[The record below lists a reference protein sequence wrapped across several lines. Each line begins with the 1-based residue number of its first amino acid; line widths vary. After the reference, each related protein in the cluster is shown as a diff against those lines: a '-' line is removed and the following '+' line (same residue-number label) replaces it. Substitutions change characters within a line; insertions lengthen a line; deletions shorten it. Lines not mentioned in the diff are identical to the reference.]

1 MLIKDNHIFRMGDGK
16 ETAVHVK
23 QGETVVFDARDGFN
37 NQIPDESYVMDRLD
51 WDNVNP
57 AAGPVYIEGAEKGD
71 ILKIEI
77 VDIDVAE
84 EGTMCAL
91 PGSGI
96 LGDIVEKSEAKKVKI
111 VDGCAVFDNFKIPV
125 TPMIGVIGVAPEGEP
140 IPCGVPGNHG
150 GNMDNTKIAKGATL
164 YLPVFHDGAYLACG
178 DCHAGMGDGEIM
190 VTGVEIPAKI
200 SLKFEVIKG
209 KSITEPRLED
219 DECIYTISSDVDIE
233 KAIYSATK
241 TMADILQ
248 DKLGYSLN
256 QAGMLI
262 SLAGNLQFCQGV
274 DPALTVRMAVPK
286 TICDKII

>member
-1 MLIKDNHIFRMGDGK
+1 MLIKDNYIFRMGDGMDK
-16 ETAVHVK
+16 AVRVK
-23 QGETVVFDARDGFN
+23 QGEIITFDARDGFN

-57 AAGPVYIEGAEKGD
+57 ATGPAYIEGAKKGD

-77 VDIDVAE
+77 VDIDVAD

-96 LGDIVEKSEAKKVKI
+96 LGNDVVKSEVKKVKI

-125 TPMIGVIGVAPEGEP
+125 KPMIGVIGVAPEGEP

-150 GNMDNTKIAKGATL
+150 GNMDNAKIVKGATL
-164 YLPVFHDGAYLACG
+164 YLPVFHDGAYLSCG

-200 SLKFEVIKG
+200 SLKCEVIKG
-209 KSITEPRLED
+209 KTIKEPRLED
-219 DECIYTISSDVDIE
+219 KDYIYTISSDVDIE

-241 TMADILQ
+241 TMAEILQ
-248 DKLGYSLN
+248 DKLGYNLN
-256 QAGMLI
+256 KAGMLI
-262 SLAGNLQFCQGV
+262 SLAGNLEFCQVV
-274 DPALTVRMAVPK
+274 DPALTVRMAIPK
-286 TICDKII
+286 DICNEII

>member
-1 MLIKDNHIFRMGDGK
+1 MIIKDNYIFRMGDGM
-16 ETAVHVK
+16 ENAVHVK
-23 QGETVVFDARDGFN
+23 QGEIVIFDARDGFN

-51 WDNVNP
+51 WSGVNP
-57 AAGPVYIEGAEKGD
+57 ATGPVYIEGAEKGD
-71 ILKIEI
+71 VLKVEI
-77 VDIDVAE
+77 IDIDVAP

-91 PGSGI
+91 PDSGV
-96 LGDIVEKSEAKKVKI
+96 LGADVEKSEAKKVKI
-111 VDGCAVFDNFKIPV
+111 VDGCAIFDDFKIPV
-125 TPMIGVIGVAPEGEP
+125 KPMIGVIGVAPEGEP

-164 YLPVFHDGAYLACG
+164 YLPVFHDGAYLSCG

-200 SLKFEVIKG
+200 SLRFEVVRG
-209 KSITEPRLED
+209 KSIKEPRLED
-219 DECIYTISSDVDIE
+219 DECIYTISSDIDIE

-241 TMADILQ
+241 TMAEILG

-256 QAGMLI
+256 KAGMLI
-262 SLAGNLQFCQGV
+262 SLAGNLQFCQVV

-286 TICDKII
+286 EICDKVL

>member
-1 MLIKDNHIFRMGDGK
+1 MLIKDNYIFRMGDGMDK
-16 ETAVHVK
+16 AVRVK
-23 QGETVVFDARDGFN
+23 QGEIITFDARDGFN

-57 AAGPVYIEGAEKGD
+57 ATGPAYIEGAKKGD

-77 VDIDVAE
+77 VDIDVAD

-91 PGSGI
+91 PGSGV
-96 LGDIVEKSEAKKVKI
+96 LGGDVVQSEVKKVKI

-125 TPMIGVIGVAPEGEP
+125 KPMIGVIGVAPEGEP

-150 GNMDNTKIAKGATL
+150 GNMDNAKIVKGATL
-164 YLPVFHDGAYLACG
+164 YLPVFHDGAYLSCG

-200 SLKFEVIKG
+200 SLKCEVIKG
-209 KSITEPRLED
+209 KTIKEPRLED
-219 DECIYTISSDVDIE
+219 KDYIYTISSDVDIE

-241 TMADILQ
+241 TMAEILQ
-248 DKLGYSLN
+248 DKLGYNLN
-256 QAGMLI
+256 KAGMLI
-262 SLAGNLQFCQGV
+262 SLAGNLEFCQVV
-274 DPALTVRMAVPK
+274 DPALTVRIAIPK
-286 TICDKII
+286 SICSEII

>member
-1 MLIKDNHIFRMGDGK
+1 MLIKDNYIYRMGDGMDK
-16 ETAVHVK
+16 AVRVK
-23 QGETVVFDARDGFN
+23 QGEIITFDARDGFN

-57 AAGPVYIEGAEKGD
+57 ATGPAYIEGAKKGD

-77 VDIDVAE
+77 VDIDVAD

-96 LGDIVEKSEAKKVKI
+96 LGNDVVKSEVKKVKI

-125 TPMIGVIGVAPEGEP
+125 KPMIGVIGVAPEGEP
-140 IPCGVPGNHG
+140 CGVPGNHG
-150 GNMDNTKIAKGATL
+150 GNMDNAKIVKGATL
-164 YLPVFHDGAYLACG
+164 YLPVFHDGAYLSCG

-200 SLKFEVIKG
+200 SLRCEVIKG
-209 KSITEPRLED
+209 KTIKEPRLED
-219 DECIYTISSDVDIE
+219 KDYIYTILSDVDIE

-241 TMADILQ
+241 TMAEMPP
-248 DKLGYSLN
+248 G
-256 QAGMLI
+256 A
-262 SLAGNLQFCQGV
+262 
-274 DPALTVRMAVPK
+274 
-286 TICDKII
+286 